1 MKTKLAVTA
10 VMLSMLLA
18 ILDGTIVGTAL
29 PRIVGQLGGAGHYTW
44 VVTAYLL
51 TSTVTVPMYGRLSD
65 SLGRKP
71 LLLAGIAVFLAGS
84 VLSGLAGSMS
94 ALIAA
99 RALQGL
105 GAGALMPLGIA
116 LAGDL
121 FPAGQ
126 GAKVNGA
133 VGAVLGIG
141 YLTGPAVG
149 GLLTDHAGWRWVF
162 YVNVPLGLAAM
173 AILVVALPHE
183 VVARRRVRLDWTG
196 IAVFGAAIALVL
208 VGLTEKGLPGADGRP
223 HAWTDT
229 PVLGPL
235 AAGIALLG
243 AFAAVEARATHPI
256 MPLGLF
262 RNRGYAIACLAAFF
276 AAFAMYAGIV
286 FLPRYFQ
293 QVRGDTAT
301 AAGLRVYP
309 VFAGVIIGS
318 YGTGMLIARTGR
330 YRRWLLLAML
340 PLAAGALLFAGLG
353 AGTPTP
359 LLAVWMLLLG
369 LGIGP
374 TLSGLTIAIQLA
386 VDPAHRGMATG
397 AVTFFR
403 QIGGSVALA
412 LGGSL
417 ASQRLLAD
425 LPHRLAGK
433 GVPPDA
439 ARAAAHQLTAGTGTA
454 GRHLPPVVADAAHQ
468 SLAHSLGVAVSW
480 LGVCGAVIAVAA
492 LALLPERPLTG
503 PPAQPATS
511 TVPATV
517 SS

>member
-84 VLSGLAGSMS
+84 VLSGLAGSMT

-208 VGLTEKGLPGADGRP
+208 VGLTEKGLP
-223 HAWTDT
+223 
-229 PVLGPL
+229 
-235 AAGIALLG
+235 
-243 AFAAVEARATHPI
+243 
-256 MPLGLF
+256 
-262 RNRGYAIACLAAFF
+262 
-276 AAFAMYAGIV
+276 
-286 FLPRYFQ
+286 
-293 QVRGDTAT
+293 
-301 AAGLRVYP
+301 
-309 VFAGVIIGS
+309 
-318 YGTGMLIARTGR
+318 
-330 YRRWLLLAML
+330 
-340 PLAAGALLFAGLG
+340 
-353 AGTPTP
+353 
-359 LLAVWMLLLG
+359 
-369 LGIGP
+369 
-374 TLSGLTIAIQLA
+374 
-386 VDPAHRGMATG
+386 
-397 AVTFFR
+397 
-403 QIGGSVALA
+403 
-412 LGGSL
+412 
-417 ASQRLLAD
+417 
-425 LPHRLAGK
+425 
-433 GVPPDA
+433 
-439 ARAAAHQLTAGTGTA
+439 
-454 GRHLPPVVADAAHQ
+454 
-468 SLAHSLGVAVSW
+468 
-480 LGVCGAVIAVAA
+480 
-492 LALLPERPLTG
+492 
-503 PPAQPATS
+503 
-511 TVPATV
+511 
-517 SS
+517 